1 MASSVRWAAWQ
12 VRRLSGPR
20 PAQGT
25 DTLSAYISLGQPVNL
40 ISAIGLGGAYFGSAY
55 VPRSA
60 ATPDLTPRRSQL
72 IKRGEP
78 IGYDTAFGTALRS
91 SSIASHVPAV
101 TSVCATGWSLYW
113 FRKYGRYR
121 QGAQAV
127 LFFLPASYYGYLSA
141 LQHRGLLKIAPKETS
156 EPKKYF

>member
-1 MASSVRWAAWQ
+1 MRC
-12 VRRLSGPR
+12 LNGPR
-20 PAQGT
+20 VHRSA
-25 DTLSAYISLGQPVNL
+25 SRVAYISLGQPVNL

-55 VPRSA
+55 VTRSA
-60 ATPDLTPRRSQL
+60 ATPCLTARLQPSDQAGRAHR
-72 IKRGEP
+72 
-78 IGYDTAFGTALRS
+78 LRHRLRYRPLLVETT
-91 SSIASHVPAV
+91 SHVPAA

-127 LFFLPASYYGYLSA
+127 LFFLPASYYGYLSV
-141 LQHRGLLKIAPKETS
+141 LQHRGLIKIAPKETT